1 MMRDEP
7 NPILIQIAHAV
18 HIAAEGVVL
27 SCIVVIIGLVLLG
40 FSLKITG
47 LAVIAI
53 GIAIALFFRDP
64 ERYPKVT
71 DGVVI
76 AGADGKITDIIETT
90 MPGDTSRACK
100 RVSVFMSPLNVHVNR
115 APVAGEVTSVEHTR
129 GEFRAAFG
137 DEASE
142 HNERNA
148 IVMRDAAGRV
158 HAMVQVA
165 GYLARRIVC
174 RLRVRDKIESGQ
186 RIGLIMFGSRVD
198 HYVPPEYRVAVAL
211 GERVRAGRTV
221 IGELER

>member
-7 NPILIQIAHAV
+7 NAILIKIARAV

-27 SCIVVIIGLVLLG
+27 SGIIVIVGLVLLAFG
-40 FSLKITG
+40 LKITG
-47 LAVIAI
+47 PVVIVI
-53 GIAIALFFRDP
+53 GVVVALFFRDP
-64 ERYPKVT
+64 ERYPRVT
-71 DGVVI
+71 EGVI
-76 AGADGKITDIIETT
+76 ISGADGKITDIIETT
-90 MPGDTSRACK
+90 IPGNASQACK
-100 RVSVFMSPLNVHVNR
+100 RVSIFMSPLNVHVNR
-115 APVAGEVTSVEHTR
+115 APIAGEVTSVEHTP

-148 IVMRDAAGRV
+148 ILMRDAAGRI

-174 RLRVRDKIESGQ
+174 RLRVHDRVESGQ

-198 HYVPPEYRVAVAL
+198 HFLPPEYRVVIAL

-221 IGELER
+221 IGELEQ